1 MTPASIGHVRAT
13 GIDHLVVIC
22 SDVEATLRWWQHE
35 LGLEPLRLDAW
46 RAGAAPFPSLRVN
59 GTSIVDFVEGT
70 RSGVNVA
77 HVALTVDVGATELA
91 ALADERAWDVVTPL
105 DRHLYGA
112 GGVGAGIYIR
122 DPEGNVIELRTYDAS

>member
-1 MTPASIGHVRAT
+1 MRAT
-13 GIDHLVVIC
+13 GIDHIVVIC
-22 SDVEATLRWWQHE
+22 TDVEATLGWWQRE

-46 RAGAAPFPSLRVN
+46 RAGSAPFPSLRVSE
-59 GTSIVDFVEGT
+59 TSIVDFVAGT

-91 ALADERAWDVVTPL
+91 ARADERGWNVVSPL

-112 GGVGAGIYIR
+112 VGVGAGIYLR
-122 DPEGNVIELRTYDAS
+122 DPEGNVVELRTYDVG